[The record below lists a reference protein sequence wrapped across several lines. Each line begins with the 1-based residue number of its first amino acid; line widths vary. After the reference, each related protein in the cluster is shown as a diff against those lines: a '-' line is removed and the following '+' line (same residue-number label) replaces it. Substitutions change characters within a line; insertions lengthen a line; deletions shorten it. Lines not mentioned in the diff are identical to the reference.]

1 MKDSHGVAGGT
12 HGGDFFRYFG
22 PFIKKNREMNS
33 VKKLNLVLL
42 CTFSIIY
49 KGLMSCT
56 LPQ

>member
-1 MKDSHGVAGGT
+1 VEI
-12 HGGDFFRYFG
+12 FFRYFG
-22 PFIKKNREMNS
+22 PFIKKSREMNS